1 MLVAPD
7 KTWPHLVSLAV
18 HELRTPAT
26 VVGGY
31 LRLLLKDRA
40 GPLSDDQRRLVEEA
54 DKSCGRISVLLAEL
68 SDLAHLELGDV
79 SMARQPVDL
88 AAVARRVVEEA
99 PTGPEF
105 AAVTFSD
112 AGTAAEVP
120 GDAARLRAALSA
132 IVRCVQRELPTSSI
146 IVQLQSRTNST
157 VVAVGTPENVSA
169 LVAADEAGPVF
180 DELRGGMGMSL
191 PLARRVID
199 RHGGRLAVLSDK
211 PRAGV
216 AIIFPTL

>member
-1 MLVAPD
+1 MPVAPD
-7 KTWPHLVSLAV
+7 KTWPRLVSLAV

-88 AAVARRVVEEA
+88 AAVARQVVEEA
-99 PTGPEF
+99 PAGPEL
-105 AAVTFSD
+105 AAVTFFD
-112 AGTAAEVP
+112 AGTAAEVT
-120 GDAARLRAALSA
+120 GDAARLGAALSA

-146 IVQLQSRTNST
+146 IVQLQSRSNST

-169 LVAADEAGPVF
+169 LVATDEAGPVF

-191 PLARRVID
+191 PLARRVIE

-211 PRAGV
+211 PRTGV
-216 AIIFPTL
+216 AIIFPTV